1 MVLGYK
7 EVRFLLILS
16 IFAKTISDFP
26 SIFLSRHAR
35 QRSARQRQ
43 DLKRSARRLACL
55 ALKARDKET
64 MCPRWCEIIKTMR
77 NERISTSTCGLKKIS
92 LKNIF

>member
-1 MVLGYK
+1 MVLRSK
-7 EVRFLLILS
+7 EDRVLLILS

-43 DLKRSARRLACL
+43 DLKCSARRLACL

-64 MCPRWCEIIKTMR
+64 MHH
-77 NERISTSTCGLKKIS
+77 STVSDPHNYNSTNVVIW
-92 LKNIF
+92 F

>member
-1 MVLGYK
+1 MVLGSK
-7 EVRFLLILS
+7 EVRVLLILS

-43 DLKRSARRLACL
+43 DLKCSARRLACL

-64 MCPRWCEIIKTMR
+64 MVSILGAGGSLARAEIL
-77 NERISTSTCGLKKIS
+77 IS
-92 LKNIF
+92 

>member
-1 MVLGYK
+1 MVLGSK
-7 EVRFLLILS
+7 EVRVLLILS
-16 IFAKTISDFP
+16 IFAKTISVFP

-64 MCPRWCEIIKTMR
+64 MVRC
-77 NERISTSTCGLKKIS
+77 STVSDSSVVLHS
-92 LKNIF
+92 LPQI